1 MPMNRA
7 PTTTRTT
14 ADPGPDAALHARFGT
29 DADPASRLLLIAGP
43 CLLEEEDLDAR
54 IAETLLEACRAHGLD
69 LVFKGSFDKANR
81 SSIRSARGPGLDE
94 GLARLARI
102 RERFGVPVTTDIHAP
117 EQAAPAAEV
126 VDLLQIPAFLCR
138 QTDLLAA
145 AGETGTAVNVK
156 KGQFMA
162 PEEMRQAVVKV
173 RESGGTRIML
183 TERGTFF
190 GYHRL
195 VNDFAGVG
203 DLLEM
208 GRAEGIPICFD
219 ATHSTQLPGAVGT
232 ASGGRPE
239 RAPLLA
245 RAAVAAGVG
254 AIFLEC
260 HPDPRSA
267 PSDASTMLALD
278 EVGSLLHTLASL
290 RTVVAE
296 SAMLDEAPSSA
307 LRSPRP

>member
-1 MPMNRA
+1 VSTNEA
-7 PTTTRTT
+7 PATTSTT
-14 ADPGPDAALHARFGT
+14 PDLGPAAALHARFGT
-29 DADPASRLLLIAGP
+29 GADPASRLLLIAGP
-43 CLLEEEDLDAR
+43 CLLEEDDLDAR
-54 IAETLLEACRAHGLD
+54 IAETLLEACREHGLD

-117 EQAAPAAEV
+117 EHAAPAAEV

-162 PEEMRQAVVKV
+162 PEEMRQAVAKV

-208 GRAEGIPICFD
+208 GRAEGVPICFD

-245 RAAVAAGVG
+245 KAAVAAGVG

-278 EVGSLLHTLASL
+278 EVGSLLGTLAAL

-296 SAMLDEAPSSA
+296 STMLDEGPPTA